1 MATNFEDFEAI
12 FGEAKAEWET
22 TPSNPEC
29 LPLNPFLF
37 RVFAADPSQLRFH
50 ATDFGSYTWEAT
62 RSLHQ
67 LEDMRDSTGIG
78 GSWLDFMNYVISSL
92 RSKDVKLVLEW
103 RSNSN
108 GAKFA
113 KLVARKS
120 KGLPLISISLSK
132 LSNPAASEAMAS
144 LSLELFKAYT
154 VLHDSFIRVGS
165 NTYSEQERCCQLSRV
180 ISAEKEKSQA
190 IKRKLDAA
198 MHSESQ
204 RSQKT
209 SDMGNIAS
217 PFDSDT
223 SSVTAAVNSSEK
235 QPAADGQSTKV
246 TSRAVPAYRRA
257 KVRGAVLH
265 DTEDEEGS

>member
-12 FGEAKAEWET
+12 FGEAKPEWET

-37 RVFAADPSQLRFH
+37 RVFAADPSHLRFH

-67 LEDMRDSTGIG
+67 LEDMRDSIGIG

-103 RSNSN
+103 QSNSN

-154 VLHDSFIRVGS
+154 VLHDSFI
-165 NTYSEQERCCQLSRV
+165 SEQERCCQLSQV
-180 ISAEKEKSQA
+180 TSAEKEKSQA

-204 RSQKT
+204 RLQKT
-209 SDMGNIAS
+209 SDVGNIAS

-223 SSVTAAVNSSEK
+223 SSVTAALNSSER
-235 QPAADGQSTKV
+235 QPAAEGQSTKV
-246 TSRAVPAYRRA
+246 TSRVVPAHRRA

-265 DTEDEEGS
+265 DIEDGEGS